1 VANKMSLV
9 SGRFTGLVLL
19 FLSAAL
25 FFTTPSRA
33 QSSAQSST
41 SSPAIMVQIKC
52 KPGAA
57 ELWLGE
63 FEKEI
68 LPSIQE
74 VISKGEGITRF
85 SYVEA
90 ALPAQQ
96 FDFVLVFEVKTLG
109 ALDTKRPY
117 PHYAALFR
125 RVGAARG
132 EQILSEMGGW
142 EQDVKVTIVRSHN
155 GQP

>member
-1 VANKMSLV
+1 MANKV
-9 SGRFTGLVLL
+9 RKFITTYFPGLVLL
-19 FLSAAL
+19 LFSASL
-25 FFTTPSRA
+25 FCAVPLLGQSPS
-33 QSSAQSST
+33 
-41 SSPAIMVQIKC
+41 SSPAIMVQIRC

-57 ELWLGE
+57 ELWLAD

-74 VISKGEGITRF
+74 VISKDEGITEF
-85 SYVEA
+85 SYFEA
-90 ALPAQQ
+90 ALPAQR
-96 FDFVLVFEVKTLG
+96 FDFILIFQVKTLG

-132 EQILSEMGGW
+132 EQILTEMGGW
-142 EQDVKVTIVRSHN
+142 EQDVKVTIVRSHK